1 MMTGERS
8 DIMMMVVVPTQIF
21 EHETNHLYVYCFPS
35 LVRKSTKLTSDVCK
49 GVLGDC

>member
-1 MMTGERS
+1 MMIGERI

-21 EHETNHLYVYCFPS
+21 EQETNHLYGYCIPS
-35 LVRKSTKLTSDVCK
+35 LVRKFTKLTSDVCK